1 MGEYRPKSMRLAGS
15 PSPMSTARGLLIV
28 KFLYVRT
35 IFPRVRSGAATL
47 LIAPVLTGGLRIRG
61 SVGFLRVVTELPA
74 RAKKFDEISRSPDKS
89 EQQ

>member
-1 MGEYRPKSMRLAGS
+1 
-15 PSPMSTARGLLIV
+15 MSTRRGQVIV

-47 LIAPVLTGGLRIRG
+47 LIAPCSYGWASIRG
-61 SVGFLRVVTELPA
+61 SVGFLRVMTELPA
-74 RAKKFDEISRSPDKS
+74 RAKKFDEISRSSDKS